1 MATNPRVPPLGL
13 TRDQL
18 SMFLKDHEQIK
29 QFENLFAIAAGI
41 APDAVQAATILAGN
55 ADAKAIQALGMI
67 AAMAQEAAVSCSV
80 TDVKAT
86 QALDQI
92 AMLAQETS
100 VSIASAENKANQAL
114 TLLGQLATAVEGLQ
128 MTPPPREFKRA
139 RYGQFLDTTTQ
150 IPAAIN
156 TPYAITFNTTEVSNG
171 VFLGTPSSRVI
182 VDTEGVY
189 NFLFS
194 IQLDKTSG
202 GTGIFW
208 VWPRINGVDVP
219 NSNSQVQ
226 IQGNNAEQL
235 VTVGYFFELKANDYV
250 QIMYAVSDTSV
261 QVEAFPASAF
271 YPSVPSIILTVSNN
285 IKGVQ

>member
-1 MATNPRVPPLGL
+1 MATNPRVPPLVL

-18 SMFLKDHEQIK
+18 ATFLKDHEQIK
-29 QFENLFAIAAGI
+29 QFENLFAIAAEV
-41 APDAVQAATILAGN
+41 APDNLQATTILAGN

-67 AAMAQEAAVSCSV
+67 AALAQELAVSDSV
-80 TDVKAT
+80 SEVKAT

-92 AMLAQETS
+92 AMLAQDAA
-100 VSIASAENKANQAL
+100 VSIASVENKANQAL
-114 TLLGQLATAVEGLQ
+114 ALIGQLATAVEGLQ
-128 MTPPPREFKRA
+128 MSPPPREFKRA
-139 RYGQFLDTTTQ
+139 RFGQFYDTTIQ
-150 IPAAIN
+150 IAAAIN
-156 TPYAITFNTTEVSNG
+156 TPYAITFNTTDVSNG
-171 VFLGTPSSRVI
+171 VFLGTPSSRVT

-250 QIMYAVSDTSV
+250 EIMYAVNDVSV
-261 QVEAFPASAF
+261 QVEAFPASGF
-271 YPSVPSIILTVSNN
+271 YPAIPSIILTVSNN

>member
-1 MATNPRVPPLGL
+1 MATNPRIKLGL

-18 SMFLKDHEQIK
+18 ATFLKDHEQIK
-29 QFENLFAIAAGI
+29 QFENLFAVADAIAPDVVNEVNIAAGT
-41 APDAVQAATILAGN
+41 AQATAN
-55 ADAKAIQALGMI
+55 DALGQI
-67 AAMAQEAAVSCSV
+67 AALAQELAVSDSV
-80 TDVKAT
+80 SDVKAT

-92 AMLAQETS
+92 AMLAQETA

-114 TLLGQLATAVEGLQ
+114 ALLGQLATAVEGLQ
-128 MTPPPREFKRA
+128 MSPPPREFKRA

-250 QIMYAVSDTSV
+250 QIMYAVSDVSV
-261 QVEAFPASAF
+261 QVEAFPASGF
-271 YPSVPSIILTVSNN
+271 YPAIPSIILTVSNN